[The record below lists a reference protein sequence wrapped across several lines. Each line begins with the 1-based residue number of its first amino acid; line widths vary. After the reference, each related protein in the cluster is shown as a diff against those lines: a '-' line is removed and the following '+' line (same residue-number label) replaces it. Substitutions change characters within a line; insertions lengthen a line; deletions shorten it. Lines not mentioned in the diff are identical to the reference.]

1 MTIRF
6 AVRRVVTCPSG
17 RGVSISMV
25 GGASWGFS
33 RWMSLQHWR
42 SPRRS
47 GSPKSVK
54 RFVDNLKESN
64 KPRSVA
70 IQVDMLY
77 KAARIMMPK
86 LDLNWLKTIKARL
99 YVTAPA
105 HGARGP
111 VITSVQLLELGQ
123 QLMDESMPP
132 SNGPIRLGDAIRYRD
147 GLMIALLAFVP
158 LRRKN
163 LAALQIDRHLVQEED
178 E

>member
-1 MTIRF
+1 
-6 AVRRVVTCPSG
+6 
-17 RGVSISMV
+17 
-25 GGASWGFS
+25 
-33 RWMSLQHWR
+33 
-42 SPRRS
+42 
-47 GSPKSVK
+47 
-54 RFVDNLKESN
+54 
-64 KPRSVA
+64 
-70 IQVDMLY
+70 MLY